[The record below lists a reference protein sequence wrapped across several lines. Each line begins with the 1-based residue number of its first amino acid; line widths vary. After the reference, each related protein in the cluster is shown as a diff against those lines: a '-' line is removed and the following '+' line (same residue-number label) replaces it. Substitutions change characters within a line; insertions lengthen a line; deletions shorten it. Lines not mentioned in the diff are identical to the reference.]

1 MSDLAQ
7 DHGGPAPRERPQGG
21 AEAREAAGPE
31 ERWIADRAYVD
42 AKAEATR
49 AQNDARFA
57 EILARLDRMPSN
69 WSMAGMIAAATAT
82 IFGGLLAVLAFGG
95 DRFDGGVQAAS
106 ASIRQAIEASIEA
119 EDAKKTAEESARRAE
134 ENARKMDKIQR
145 DLDTLIEL
153 VRGRSG
159 G

>member
-1 MSDLAQ
+1 M
-7 DHGGPAPRERPQGG
+7 
-21 AEAREAAGPE
+21 
-31 ERWIADRAYVD
+31 DRAYVD
-42 AKAEATR
+42 ARIEATR
-49 AQNDARFA
+49 VQNDARCA
-57 EILARLDRMPSN
+57 EILARLDRRPSTGAVAC
-69 WSMAGMIAAATAT
+69 MFAAATAT
-82 IFGGLLAVLAFGG
+82 IIGVSLAALAFGG

-106 ASIRQAIEASIEA
+106 TSIRQAIEASIEA
-119 EDAKKTAEESARRAE
+119 EDAKKTAEENARRAEENVLRAEENARRVAENTQRAE